1 MDNWLDNH
9 GCRVH
14 PGQGHE
20 HGEGPGNGNDE
31 PVLNVA
37 GVGHL
42 LESDAGQWCHVASCV
57 DADDSVLH
65 QVLEIGKPI
74 IQILVVNPWSPP
86 WPRPAEPVLHALGAV
101 HLVSVNTDLVSEELG
116 QFSGIWRNT
125 WAFRELDLF
134 IVYLLQHRQKLDQPK
149 VCWYQSTQV
158 LSSQVDLHLEPIQI
172 C

>member
-37 GVGHL
+37 WVGHL
-42 LESDAGQWCHVASCV
+42 LEGDAGEWCHVAPSV

-65 QVLEIGKPI
+65 QVLEIGKPV
-74 IQILVVNPWSPP
+74 IQILVVNPWSPSWP
-86 WPRPAEPVLHALGAV
+86 WPAEPVLHALGAV